1 MLSEK
6 LKKLNEK
13 RAIKNILTTIFNEL
27 KTEVTLPIKLLGT
40 LLNKYVVLT
49 ILTPAFVIPRIRFP
63 KKNTQRSL

>member
-1 MLSEK
+1 LSEK

-13 RAIKNILTTIFNEL
+13 REIKNILITIFSEL

-49 ILTPAFVIPRIRFP
+49 ILTPALVIPRTRFP
-63 KKNTQRSL
+63 KKNTQRNL